1 MRWSIRYQLL
11 VPLVTLLLGVLGV
24 SGWAALAAAGRA
36 RQQIEDRV
44 RDVARTLGG
53 SNFPLAANVLEQMK
67 GLSGAEYVL
76 VRPDGR
82 RVATLA
88 TDATDL
94 PPPESLADDWQ
105 TLRLSPPLAVG

>member
-36 RQQIEDRV
+36 RQQLENQV

-53 SNFPLAANVLEQMK
+53 ASFPLTANVLEQMK

-82 RVATLA
+82 RVATLEA
-88 TDATDL
+88 AAADL
-94 PPPESLADDWQ
+94 PPPESLADDWH
-105 TLRLSPPLAVG
+105 TLRL